1 MAARTPEQLAWDAL
15 KGASPTS
22 KIDLHRNE
30 NSAAGAMPDVVGIN
44 SCGSVF
50 WLELK
55 ALREWPKR
63 ATTVPLKNKFEKGQ
77 LTFARRWNIMNGNSF
92 VLLRVEKT
100 FYLFK
105 PIHRTDSGNLDSLTQ
120 SELIANSL
128 LIGKPSEIVEYLENL
143 K

>member
-15 KGASPTS
+15 KGASLT
-22 KIDLHRNE
+22 KKFDLHRNE

-44 SCGSVF
+44 YHGSVF

-77 LTFARRWNIMNGNSF
+77 LTFARRWNMLGGNSF

-100 FYLFK
+100 FYLFRPLHK
-105 PIHRTDSGNLDSLTQ
+105 TEVGAVNMLTQ
-120 SELIANSL
+120 SELIENSL
-128 LIGKPSEIVEYLENL
+128 LIGKPSEVVEYLENL

>member
-1 MAARTPEQLAWDAL
+1 
-15 KGASPTS
+15 
-22 KIDLHRNE
+22 
-30 NSAAGAMPDVVGIN
+30 MPDVVGIN
-44 SCGSVF
+44 SCGAVF

-63 ATTVPLKNKFEKGQ
+63 AATVPLKNKFEKGQ